1 MTCIYSWVK
10 AYLIILTNYSFKM
23 NHPNQQITIIDAIE
37 FVFLHKEE
45 FQPDNVSEKSLCQN
59 IQYVVDFFE
68 ITKPM
73 ALVVSVITYNQILGE
88 TIPFKKLLKGLGF
101 TPKQAIEILGE
112 IRTLKIKGWLIG
124 SRNRFSSNNNSY
136 ELSANALQAVISG
149 NKEDLSMPTC
159 ESQVDAL
166 VETSK
171 LLSLYSHEEDKDI
184 ILEVLFEQ
192 ISCYKHFPVFD
203 KIFNDKE
210 LDSAEKGILIWMAS
224 QYVLGFFIMD
234 IAWAVEKIFGSV
246 HWLKN
251 FKNRISTDGYLIH
264 QKYIAFD
271 DTGFADFS
279 NVFLG
284 DAVTELIDV
293 SKEKIKRKPIFN
305 LCDNILPTQTQ
316 DMQLFF
322 NSNNTAHIE
331 ELKAIT
337 NTEAYERIVTNFKKH
352 GMSSGIAV
360 LLSGAPG
367 TGKTETVKQLA
378 KEQDRMLLMVDIS
391 KFKSMW
397 LGESEKNIKKIFKEY
412 AAACHYYENKPIL
425 LLNEADAILGTR
437 IRINSSIDQTMNNIQ
452 NILLQELEDFEGI
465 LMATTNL
472 TENLDPAFDR
482 RFIMKFKFELPN
494 VETRYKIIQKQFP
507 ELSEEFCQLFA
518 NEYILSGAQIQNIRR
533 RILAKQIVFQDY
545 ILDKSSLEKMAMEET
560 NQKANNIVGYLRKSG

>member
-1 MTCIYSWVK
+1 
-10 AYLIILTNYSFKM
+10 M

-37 FVFLHKEE
+37 FIFLHKEE
-45 FQPDNVSEKSLCQN
+45 FQPNNVSEKSLCQN

-284 DAVTELIDV
+284 DSVTELIDV

-316 DMQLFF
+316 EMQLFF

-545 ILDKSSLEKMAMEET
+545 IIDKSSLEKMAMEET
-560 NQKANNIVGYLRKSG
+560 NEKANNIVGYLRKSG

>member
-1 MTCIYSWVK
+1 
-10 AYLIILTNYSFKM
+10 M

-316 DMQLFF
+316 EMQLFF

>member
-1 MTCIYSWVK
+1 MVRIYSWVK

>member
-1 MTCIYSWVK
+1 MVRIYSWVK

-452 NILLQELEDFEGI
+452 NILLQEIEDFEGI

>member
-1 MTCIYSWVK
+1 
-10 AYLIILTNYSFKM
+10 M

-224 QYVLGFFIMD
+224 QFVLGFFIMD

>member
-1 MTCIYSWVK
+1 
-10 AYLIILTNYSFKM
+10 M

>member
-1 MTCIYSWVK
+1 
-10 AYLIILTNYSFKM
+10 
-23 NHPNQQITIIDAIE
+23 
-37 FVFLHKEE
+37 
-45 FQPDNVSEKSLCQN
+45 
-59 IQYVVDFFE
+59 
-68 ITKPM
+68 M

-316 DMQLFF
+316 EMQLFF

>member
-1 MTCIYSWVK
+1 MVRIYSWVK

-224 QYVLGFFIMD
+224 QFVLGFFIMD

>member
-1 MTCIYSWVK
+1 
-10 AYLIILTNYSFKM
+10 M

-124 SRNRFSSNNNSY
+124 SRNRFSANNNSY

>member
-1 MTCIYSWVK
+1 
-10 AYLIILTNYSFKM
+10 M

-560 NQKANNIVGYLRKSG
+560 NQKAKNIVGYLRKSG

>member
-10 AYLIILTNYSFKM
+10 AYLIILTNYPFKM

-112 IRTLKIKGWLIG
+112 IRTLKIRGWLIG
-124 SRNRFSSNNNSY
+124 SRNRFSANNNSY

-159 ESQVDAL
+159 TSQVDAL

-284 DAVTELIDV
+284 DAVTELIDL

-316 DMQLFF
+316 EMQLFF
-322 NSNNTAHIE
+322 NSNNTSHIE

>member
-1 MTCIYSWVK
+1 
-10 AYLIILTNYSFKM
+10 M

-112 IRTLKIKGWLIG
+112 IRTLKIRGWLIG
-124 SRNRFSSNNNSY
+124 SRNRFSTHNNSY

-159 ESQVDAL
+159 ASQVDAL

-224 QYVLGFFIMD
+224 QYVLGFLIMD

-316 DMQLFF
+316 EMQLFF

>member
-1 MTCIYSWVK
+1 
-10 AYLIILTNYSFKM
+10 
-23 NHPNQQITIIDAIE
+23 
-37 FVFLHKEE
+37 
-45 FQPDNVSEKSLCQN
+45 
-59 IQYVVDFFE
+59 
-68 ITKPM
+68 
-73 ALVVSVITYNQILGE
+73 
-88 TIPFKKLLKGLGF
+88 
-101 TPKQAIEILGE
+101 
-112 IRTLKIKGWLIG
+112 
-124 SRNRFSSNNNSY
+124 
-136 ELSANALQAVISG
+136 
-149 NKEDLSMPTC
+149 
-159 ESQVDAL
+159 
-166 VETSK
+166 
-171 LLSLYSHEEDKDI
+171 
-184 ILEVLFEQ
+184 
-192 ISCYKHFPVFD
+192 
-203 KIFNDKE
+203 
-210 LDSAEKGILIWMAS
+210 
-224 QYVLGFFIMD
+224 
-234 IAWAVEKIFGSV
+234 
-246 HWLKN
+246 
-251 FKNRISTDGYLIH
+251 
-264 QKYIAFD
+264 
-271 DTGFADFS
+271 
-279 NVFLG
+279 
-284 DAVTELIDV
+284 
-293 SKEKIKRKPIFN
+293 
-305 LCDNILPTQTQ
+305 
-316 DMQLFF
+316 MQLFF

>member
-1 MTCIYSWVK
+1 
-10 AYLIILTNYSFKM
+10 M

-112 IRTLKIKGWLIG
+112 IRTLKIRGWLIG
-124 SRNRFSSNNNSY
+124 SRNRFSANNNSY

-159 ESQVDAL
+159 TSQVDAL

-284 DAVTELIDV
+284 DAVTELIDL

-316 DMQLFF
+316 EMQLFF
-322 NSNNTAHIE
+322 NSNNTSHIE